1 MYSCLWSS
9 LCVCRD
15 NSSCVSGW
23 LVACLSVESTLA
35 AFSPKRRNLDDNEPW
50 GWMNN
55 WIDSK
60 TNVGVRV
67 WDLQLFF
74 SKLSKKHFWRKREN
88 SYLKNISWKH
98 VQCRLGQTQLISH
111 KFCEF
116 SAISTL
122 TSQCGKIFR
131 QINYICT
138 YLFSATAAFTKFL
151 PKPRQRKLPKFSHSD
166 TVFLFI
172 RF

>member
-60 TNVGVRV
+60 TNVGVRE
-67 WDLQLFF
+67 WDLLHFF
-74 SKLSKKHFWRKREN
+74 SKLSKKHFWKKTEFTLTCKIFREN
-88 SYLKNISWKH
+88 TYSWFHRLFVNFLQFPHSHHSDGKMKNLLSP
-98 VQCRLGQTQLISH
+98 
-111 KFCEF
+111 
-116 SAISTL
+116 
-122 TSQCGKIFR
+122 KIFR
-131 QINYICT
+131 QINY
-138 YLFSATAAFTKFL
+138 LFSN
-151 PKPRQRKLPKFSHSD
+151 FSA
-166 TVFLFI
+166 
-172 RF
+172 R